1 MLRRSLSNLC
11 VRFIIH
17 KAFDCNPSECSN
29 KDAWFENLCRW
40 SYIDLSIKKS
50 FDFSYERKRFS
61 IHVEKSKSPKINTKI
76 IVARENHNL
85 WLSYCC
91 NCMYS
96 IFFSSIYCAK
106 TKKLRIGSDHIWMC
120 LEIVFHAGRS
130 RRSRRAELNRA
141 VDFKDN
147 FSSSHEYKIWAAPA
161 RRSKWLSSSCNR
173 IANKLKINC
182 LQARERSRQ
191 WWSRADFIFSFAI
204 EETGSQ
210 ITSAVRHSF
219 SANRRVY
226 SWAGS
231 ELVIHGYYMNKNFFF
246 GYPIR
251 ATLSGNVWRVKSDGH
266 TAKRQSKVIL
276 S

>member
-1 MLRRSLSNLC
+1 M
-11 VRFIIH
+11 
-17 KAFDCNPSECSN
+17 
-29 KDAWFENLCRW
+29 
-40 SYIDLSIKKS
+40 
-50 FDFSYERKRFS
+50 
-61 IHVEKSKSPKINTKI
+61 
-76 IVARENHNL
+76 ARENHNL

-91 NCMYS
+91 NCMYL
-96 IFFSSIYCAK
+96 IFFLLFDLLRK
-106 TKKLRIGSDHIWMC
+106 NKKIENRLDHIWMC

-147 FSSSHEYKIWAAPA
+147 FSSSHEAKIWAAPA

-251 ATLSGNVWRVKSDGH
+251 ATLKGSIWRVKSNIRS
-266 TAKRQSKVIL
+266 AERQSNMIL
-276 S
+276 SYRPVFTFRTWCFRWLWSNQTRGTRNI